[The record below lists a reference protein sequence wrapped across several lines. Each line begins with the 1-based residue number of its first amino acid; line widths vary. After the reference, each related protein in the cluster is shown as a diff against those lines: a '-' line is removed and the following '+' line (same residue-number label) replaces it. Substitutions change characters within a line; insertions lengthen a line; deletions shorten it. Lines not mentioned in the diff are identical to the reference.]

1 MEIAS
6 GALMQDRIT
15 PNKPNIAEPVII
27 VPKASFHECPIQ
39 QLTPSQRPFHQ
50 KMSAAPKA
58 TENAAEIEFLI
69 SGLQDLL
76 KAKFLIKV
84 WTVWRRSET
93 ESPNDMA
100 NMLGVEQSGAYFE
113 VDT

>member
-1 MEIAS
+1 MAMAS

-15 PNKPNIAEPVII
+15 PNKPKTVEPVII

-39 QLTPSQRPFHQ
+39 QLIPSQRPFHQ

-69 SGLQDLL
+69 SELRDLS

-84 WTVWRRSET
+84 
-93 ESPNDMA
+93 
-100 NMLGVEQSGAYFE
+100 
-113 VDT
+113 